1 MTIGVTY
8 LSVELEMSGPMIG
21 LNILTL
27 LGCGVVGTKLSTCLT
42 TAFGSCKRSL
52 IAALVYFAFVS
63 ALAANILIGK
73 ESQMLSFPV
82 AVLWGLAFGWVYP
95 SQRVLYSMLL
105 PGGQEVE
112 YMGFMNFCSNLL
124 AWAPNLLFVML
135 NESTGQLNYGLYILS
150 AFHLIGAALASR
162 IDVEKARAD
171 VAPSLT
177 KRQHGGE
184 AGVAV
189 AIGGTE
195 IAV

>member
-1 MTIGVTY
+1 VTIGVTY
-8 LSVELEMSGPMIG
+8 LSVELEMSGAMIG

-112 YMGFMNFCSNLL
+112 Y
-124 AWAPNLLFVML
+124 V
-135 NESTGQLNYGLYILS
+135 EK
-150 AFHLIGAALASR
+150 GAAA
-162 IDVEKARAD
+162 ATATTT
-171 VAPSLT
+171 PSGLRYCYGRHPQTCTATLT
-177 KRQHGGE
+177 PLLHRYHSKPQLSHLLHLSLDTWGL
-184 AGVAV
+184 
-189 AIGGTE
+189 
-195 IAV
+195 